1 MTENSNRSSD
11 RFAINRNGGGGGVQK
26 FDVDKN
32 SAPPPPLGK
41 NALLY
46 NSRKSSR
53 ILVEVEARSGGRWVR
68 GGPYRR
74 LETRLYTKTGGG
86 GGRGV
91 GRVIVTQ
98 GMPGVCTC

>member
-1 MTENSNRSSD
+1 M
-11 RFAINRNGGGGGVQK
+11 
-26 FDVDKN
+26 
-32 SAPPPPLGK
+32 
-41 NALLY
+41 
-46 NSRKSSR
+46 
-53 ILVEVEARSGGRWVR
+53 EVEARSGGRWVR

-74 LETRLYTKTGGG
+74 LETRLYTKTGGRG

>member
-11 RFAINRNGGGGGVQK
+11 RFAINRNGGG
-26 FDVDKN
+26 FKN
-32 SAPPPPLGK
+32 STLTKIPPLPLGK